1 MTSTERGKV
10 DDNTLD
16 LPQFRENISTL
27 KRNARMNKTIIS
39 TSLTKPD
46 SIDSHGRVKVS
57 CYVDIVLYF
66 IYLIFEVYPF

>member
-16 LPQFRENISTL
+16 LPQFRENISSL

-39 TSLTKPD
+39 TSLTKLD
-46 SIDSHGRVKVS
+46 SIDSHGRVKFS
-57 CYVDIVLYF
+57 CFVDIVLYF
-66 IYLIFEVYPF
+66 IYLIFEVCPF